1 MTSDVTFSV
10 RIKGSAAKELGR
22 IPNPMRGRIALAI
35 DALAEQPFRG
45 SVLKGESRGLR
56 RVRVGDYRIVYEVL
70 HEVLVVLVI
79 RSRTDRT
86 RTGNAE
92 TVFRL
97 LS

>member
-1 MTSDVTFSV
+1 MTSDVTYSV

-45 SVLKGESRGLR
+45 SVLKGEFRGLR

-70 HEVLVVLVI
+70 HEVLVVLVVRI
-79 RSRTDRT
+79 AHRQDAYRQR
-86 RTGNAE
+86 
-92 TVFRL
+92 
-97 LS
+97 

>member
-45 SVLKGESRGLR
+45 SVLKGELRGLR
-56 RVRVGDYRIVYEVL
+56 RVRVGDYRIVYEAQ
-70 HEVLVVLVI
+70 HEVLVVLVVRI
-79 RSRTDRT
+79 VHRQDAYRQR
-86 RTGNAE
+86 
-92 TVFRL
+92 
-97 LS
+97 